1 MTLDQLQAVVP
12 EIKWRAYLQSLQ
24 DREVL
29 GTEEV
34 VIYAVEYMSKLVTL
48 LDETDP
54 RTVSNYMMWRF
65 VRHRINNVD
74 DRFDDIK
81 QSFYHALFG
90 REESPQRWKVCIA
103 QVNTNMGMAVG
114 SMFGK
119 PDAAIECVFVC
130 RSVACWLSG
139 SCVDGLVL
147 NRRSS
152 EHKSQLKLESIRALA
167 NCITFAVGA
176 AGHFHFHFHLPTSPF
191 PCERPHVVIHM
202 LQIALRHSAAY
213 EIDEWTTSRLI
224 SVIVAN

>member
-1 MTLDQLQAVVP
+1 MQSVVYMRSTLDP
-12 EIKWRAYLQSLQ
+12 RAYLFSSI
-24 DREVL
+24 DWFTTR
-29 GTEEV
+29 
-34 VIYAVEYMSKLVTL
+34 
-48 LDETDP
+48 
-54 RTVSNYMMWRF
+54 
-65 VRHRINNVD
+65 
-74 DRFDDIK
+74 
-81 QSFYHALFG
+81 SFTS
-90 REESPQRWKVCIA
+90 R
-103 QVNTNMGMAVG
+103 
-114 SMFGK
+114 K